1 MPMTLNQEKIKEVE
15 KFLHEFYQI
24 FELSEQDKSQAL
36 RRAKTGLTEDFAG
49 MFYISSQMREPL
61 NFDKRT
67 VLDGLG
73 QAFDLY
79 KGKKPQMKIS
89 NILVLPR
96 AESQA
101 VAFFQMDFYLEGNLK
116 NQALSIADLRFE
128 KGSWK
133 MYLQYENK
141 EK

>member
-1 MPMTLNQEKIKEVE
+1 M
-15 KFLHEFYQI
+15 HEFYQI
-24 FELSEQDKSQAL
+24 FELSQQDKSQAL
-36 RRAKTGLTEDFAG
+36 RRAKAGLTEDFAG
-49 MFYISSQMREPL
+49 MFYIPSQMKEPL
-61 NFDKRT
+61 NFDKKT

-89 NILVLPR
+89 KIEVLPR
-96 AESQA
+96 GETEA
-101 VAFFQMDFYLEGNLK
+101 VAFFKKDFYLEGNLK
-116 NQALSIADLRFE
+116 NQALSIADLRLE